1 MLKKNQNCF
10 GFQTFPFRE
19 LVKNLPP
26 PFPDQSEIDT
36 INMYAVVVVRYSA
49 GFVNW
54 TKEDL
59 DNLDQRIRK
68 LMTMHSAYHPK
79 AYPPRAKG
87 GRGLIRVTLRCG
99 RKGR

>member
-1 MLKKNQNCF
+1 MFKKKSKLLWFSNAS
-10 GFQTFPFRE
+10 FRE
-19 LVKNLPP
+19 LVKHLPP